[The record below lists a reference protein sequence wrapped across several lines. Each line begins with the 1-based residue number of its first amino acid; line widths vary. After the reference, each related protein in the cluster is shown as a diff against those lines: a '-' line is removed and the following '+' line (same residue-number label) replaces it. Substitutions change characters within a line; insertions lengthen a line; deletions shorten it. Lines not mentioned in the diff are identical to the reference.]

1 MVYVYVG
8 ERHSEGCTFLV
19 FSTALTYPMNVI
31 MHSLLNVYK
40 LIGRDDKAGLLEFV
54 PGSDAY
60 QEYGETLN
68 VVLVYTQAEREELEA
83 ILTTGSAAADVA
95 GHVKAR
101 YLGFDLHEEK
111 RQKLLATGV
120 NTADINSIYSAN
132 GPSTNTFHSEA
143 TRSVN
148 PLVIPIQKLPKG
160 GDYDWIYG
168 FAKAQ
173 VAQGIGL
180 TPHERDFYLAAK
192 LYFEPAAITPEE
204 ETEMRD
210 GDSLKAGV
218 EAELL
223 NLKEEREDI
232 TPEERERATVLQQE
246 HTNRCATILEQAL
259 QDAGSSL
266 PKLLKKSPE
275 QATKLLLSV
284 VMFEDRKLNVD
295 GKIPIYLDLPG
306 YLHVY
311 MRHVK
316 EMKVGKAFEDK
327 DNFQWA
333 EKDVLMVMEN
343 VIRQVEDEVQQHFAQ
358 LPDKRYRRYG
368 SQSVYYQGDYY
379 ILYIEPDGR
388 ISTFFK
394 SKRKRAAA

>member
-1 MVYVYVG
+1 
-8 ERHSEGCTFLV
+8 
-19 FSTALTYPMNVI
+19 MNVI
-31 MHSLLNVYK
+31 AHSLLNVYK

-54 PGSDAY
+54 PGSVAH
-60 QEYGETLN
+60 QEYGDTLN

-83 ILTTGSAAADVA
+83 ILASGSVAADVA

-101 YLGFDLHEEK
+101 YLSFDLPKAK
-111 RQKLLATGV
+111 RQKLLTTGV
-120 NTADINSIYSAN
+120 NTADINSIYYAS

-143 TRSVN
+143 IRSVE

-160 GDYDWIYG
+160 GDYDWMYG

-173 VAQGIGL
+173 VAQGFGL
-180 TPHERDFYLAAK
+180 TPHERAFYLAAK
-192 LYFEPAAITPEE
+192 LYFEPATITREE
-204 ETEMRD
+204 EAEMRD
-210 GDSLKAGV
+210 GDTLRAEV

-232 TPEERERATVLQQE
+232 TAEERERAAVLLKE
-246 HTNRCATILEQAL
+246 HTDKCAALLEKAL
-259 QDAGSSL
+259 QDVGSSL
-266 PKLLKKSPE
+266 PKLLKTNPE
-275 QATKLLLSV
+275 QAAKLLVSV
-284 VMFEDRKLNVD
+284 VMFEDRKLSVD
-295 GKIPIYLDLPG
+295 GKVPIYLALPA

-316 EMKVGKAFEDK
+316 EMKVNKTFENK

-333 EKDVLMVMEN
+333 EEDVLMVMQN
-343 VIRQVEDEVQQHFAQ
+343 VIKQVEDEVQLHFAQ
-358 LPDKRYRRYG
+358 HPGKRYQRYG
-368 SQSVYYQGDYY
+368 SQSVYYLGDYY

-394 SKRKRAAA
+394 SKKKRATVSPSIRQ